1 MEVCEMIE
9 LKMPSN
15 KLKRTMYNLIL
26 DNQSE
31 EIKLLLYKKGQYIP
45 SLYEEVNPLMKQ
57 NKVFI
62 SQSTFK
68 NMLMDSS
75 TQRCDLEKRL
85 KVIHLVFE
93 YLDGE
98 QISAAYEGVKLLRE
112 KKIRSIMKLLESDYK
127 DKKEYLPE
135 EVLIHEFDNLPKDMK
150 TYWETWK
157 DE

>member
-1 MEVCEMIE
+1 MIE
-9 LKMPSN
+9 LKIPSS
-15 KLKRTMYNLIL
+15 KLKKIMYNLIL
-26 DNQSE
+26 DNQSKD
-31 EIKLLLYKKGQYIP
+31 IKLLLFKIGRSIPTLYK
-45 SLYEEVNPLMKQ
+45 NMKPIMES

-62 SQSTFK
+62 SESTFK

-127 DKKEYLPE
+127 DKKEYLPI
-135 EVLIHEFDNLPKDMK
+135 EVLQHTFENLPKEMK
-150 TYWETWK
+150 TYWETWR